1 MKSKIFLYILIAIAI
16 VAILA
21 FVIYQLVYRG
31 NNNTTVGTGQV
42 GSLPNVANQQFPSEN
57 QTSTVGTFNTS
68 VAGGATASSSQ
79 FGVISNDQALDYFID
94 AANTAILVKPDGT
107 IESIANGKTSDL
119 STTTI
124 SNIISVAFSYDGKK
138 ILVTMRNGTITLSS
152 VLDLTT
158 KSWLSLPNG
167 IQSPVWSP
175 TNYQIAYLAPS
186 NSGTETLM
194 TIDAGIINA
203 KPTLITMLDMEDMGL
218 QWPNKNTIIISD
230 RPSAYTTGSIWLF
243 NISSGTLS
251 SIIYENLGVESLWS
265 ASDSALIFSAKST
278 NAGGQLVFQNATG
291 AQKIL
296 SFMTLPS
303 KCAFGTP
310 VAASDTAN
318 PSAPIYCAVPS
329 DQSTFSIARLPD
341 EYDQKVYFTNDD
353 FYRIDADTGLLDK
366 IFSASTIN
374 QTIDAT
380 HIKIFNNILFFIN
393 RYDQKIYALA
403 L

>member
-1 MKSKIFLYILIAIAI
+1 MRRPIRWISSAPPAARTHYVRQTAASVDTAKEVKIFGLNGFLIERYLRLAEDFYAANRRLAIKRASWGALFTAIGTIAYYIAYA
-16 VAILA
+16 
-21 FVIYQLVYRG
+21 Y
-31 NNNTTVGTGQV
+31 
-42 GSLPNVANQQFPSEN
+42 
-57 QTSTVGTFNTS
+57 
-68 VAGGATASSSQ
+68 
-79 FGVISNDQALDYFID
+79 ID

-318 PSAPIYCAVPS
+318 PSALIYCAVPS

>member
-203 KPTLITMLDMEDMGL
+203 KLTLITMLDMEDMGL

-243 NISSGTLS
+243 NIPSRNIVFDHHTKTLES
-251 SIIYENLGVESLWS
+251 ESLWN

-278 NAGGQLVFQNATG
+278 NAGGQLVFQDATG

-310 VAASDTAN
+310 AAASDTAN

-329 DQSTFSIARLPD
+329 DQNTFSVARLPD
-341 EYDQKVYFTNDD
+341 EYDQYMYFTNDD
-353 FYRIDADTGLLDK
+353 FYSIDTDTGLLNK
-366 IFSASTIN
+366 IFSSSTDKTNYRRHSI
-374 QTIDAT
+374 
-380 HIKIFNNILFFIN
+380 
-393 RYDQKIYALA
+393 
-403 L
+403 